1 MNEQTWQ
8 GERWLAA
15 AAAGGLP
22 EPWRDRWQP
31 LRVGIVNLW
40 EYDLAEFWFA
50 DGRLVLRG
58 GNGAGKT
65 KVLELTTLMLLRG
78 EIVAPVLDPFGSQH
92 RTMRYNLLP
101 SGDGDDPRPSADS
114 GLGYAWVEF
123 GSLDRDGQPRY
134 LTCGLGASTRRGTG
148 TTPVTRWLLVTHLRP
163 GQDLQFTSADGVLDA
178 KQLRRIDGV
187 EVLDNATSYRA
198 RLARELFDLEPD
210 AYDNLTELL
219 KQLRRPKLGE
229 RLNPTSLATT
239 LREALPALATNE
251 IDQLAKGWDQ
261 LEQLRKAVEHTKQAA
276 LLVAQF
282 VRSGWRPW
290 AAVVVRRRA
299 DQLTSATTELD
310 NTTRDRREAEKQLQD
325 ARLEVSV
332 AAAELT
338 SNRTTHRDRS
348 TELREL
354 LDSQAYQDAV
364 AAAHRVEAL
373 RGEWKS
379 LGDQVSAAQRR
390 AEGLLQAVT
399 DARRHLDERQQ
410 ALTSQL
416 ARTDEVTEAIRSAA
430 VPAGL
435 APSVEAHLPHRDL
448 PSLRADHAT
457 RQDRFAHLKRL
468 HKDFD
473 AARHRV
479 DISGRAVELKQ
490 EAVATAT
497 RLYEEAERGVAAEVD
512 ALRHRIRE
520 WAAAAA
526 VAAVDEGQ
534 VARWCELVVD
544 LSTTETADT
553 KTTLPS
559 PRAAIRAHVDQVRT
573 RLRERREELNT
584 QRRPLAICLDQT
596 KADLDAVLARTETAP
611 AEAPGWRRRERPG
624 DAEGA
629 GAPLWRCVQPV
640 PGLPADRLDLM
651 EATLAAS
658 GLLDA
663 WLTPDGRLAMSAD
676 GEPVDVQLHVGET
689 ARGANLRVVLEPTPA
704 GGVSDA
710 VVGAVLAGVGWH
722 PTRPLTGDG
731 PTWLTAD
738 GRWRVGPLT
747 GCAEPTQPA
756 SYLGATAR
764 EAARQREIARLRD
777 ERDRLTDLI
786 AELDDALAQVSDSLS
801 TLTLEEGRIPPE
813 LPLTDALSTLRERH
827 RHLLGSQDQVAEAL
841 AEHQRREN
849 ARDAAWG
856 AFTEYAGTHAF
867 PLRDLDDLAAALNTY
882 RAALDALDGALELV
896 RLHEEALRSAQQHL
910 TAQNDQHTE
919 AADLL
924 TELTHNLASAE
935 IRLRTAEEALG
946 TDHQHQLRRRE
957 ELDRHLRTLNDQH
970 DKLNSRHTD
979 AKVAA
984 GLAKQTLD
992 AHEQRRQQAE
1002 TARDNALLAWWQ
1014 TYDAGLAQLSGLPE
1028 PDRRVVETARD
1039 AARVARREITVPAD
1053 AQAEERAWRRCFAQ
1067 LQELRQ
1073 QLLPNRDVRV
1083 DDESDETPIQRVT
1096 VLADSAAGWQPPNL
1110 AADLLATQVRDQ
1122 EATFD
1127 AEQQRVLTTLLGST
1141 FIEHLKDRLDYTAR
1155 TFRDVN
1161 DQLAAHPT
1169 RQGHVVRLD
1178 WSADPADPD
1187 AGAVITAL
1195 SQGYQLLSPQ
1205 RQDMVRSFLARKID
1219 AARADATADGAADWK
1234 EQLAAALDYRGW
1246 LRITLSYR
1254 PGPTGRFVPF
1264 DAAKHATKSGG
1275 EKVVLLSQ
1283 PLFAAAVVAYNAAD
1297 PRSPRWIWLDEA
1309 MTGVD
1314 ADIKASFMGLT
1325 VEFDLDV
1332 MLTAHDEWCRYATV
1346 PAVAVYDLARQKHL
1360 PGVDAMPYLWCGG
1373 QFTQVEQHVPA
1384 PSGNGRLHEG
1394 LFALTDTE

>member
-1 MNEQTWQ
+1 M
-8 GERWLAA
+8 AA
-15 AAAGGLP
+15 AATGGLP
-22 EPWRDRWQP
+22 EPARERWQP

-40 EYDLAEFWFA
+40 EYDAAEFWFA

-78 EIVAPVLDPFGSQH
+78 EIAAPVLDPFGSQH

-101 SGDGDDPRPSADS
+101 TGDGDDPRPPADS

-123 GSLDRDGQPRY
+123 GRVDPDGQPRY
-134 LTCGLGASTRRGTG
+134 LTCGLGASARRGTG
-148 TTPVTRWLLVTHLRP
+148 TSPVTRWLLITHRRP
-163 GQDLQFTSADGVLDA
+163 GRDVQFTSADGVLDA
-178 KQLRRIDGV
+178 KQLRRVDGV
-187 EVLDNATSYRA
+187 DVLDNATSYRA

-229 RLNPTSLATT
+229 RLNPASLAAT
-239 LREALPALATNE
+239 LREALPALAANE

-282 VRSGWRPW
+282 VRGGWRPW

-310 NTTRDRREAEKQLQD
+310 NTTRDRREAEKQLQQAQVD
-325 ARLEVSV
+325 VAA
-332 AAAELT
+332 AAAELA
-338 SNRTTHRDRS
+338 SNRVTYRDRS

-354 LDSQAYQDAV
+354 LDSQSYQDAV

-373 RGEWKS
+373 RTEWKS
-379 LGDQVSAAQRR
+379 LDIQVSTAQRR
-390 AEGLLQAVT
+390 AQGLQQAVADT
-399 DARRHLDERQQ
+399 RRRLEQQQQ
-410 ALTSQL
+410 ALTSQQQR
-416 ARTDEVTEAIRSAA
+416 ADEAAAA
-430 VPAGL
+430 VRSTAGPAGL
-435 APSVEAHLPHRDL
+435 LPSAEAHLPHRDL
-448 PSLRADHAT
+448 PSMRADHAT
-457 RQDRFAHLKRL
+457 RLDRFAHLRRL
-468 HKDFD
+468 HGQFD
-473 AARHRV
+473 TARQRV
-479 DISGRAVELKQ
+479 DVSGSAVELQ
-490 EAVATAT
+490 QDAVATAADQHGQ
-497 RLYEEAERGVAAEVD
+497 AERDVTSQVD

-520 WAAAAA
+520 WAATVT
-526 VAAVDEGQ
+526 VAAPGHDQ
-534 VARWCELVVD
+534 VTHWCELVAD
-544 LSTTETADT
+544 LTTTESEQARTEW
-553 KTTLPS
+553 PS
-559 PRAAIRAHVDQVRT
+559 PSSAIRVHVDQVRA
-573 RLRERREELNT
+573 RLRERHEDLAA
-584 QRRPLAICLDQT
+584 QRRPLATRSEQV
-596 KADLDAVLARTETAP
+596 KAELRDVLARTGAAP
-611 AEAPGWRRRERPG
+611 SDPAGWLRRERPG
-624 DAEGA
+624 DTDSV
-629 GAPLWRCVQPV
+629 GAPLWRCVQPL
-640 PGLPADRLDLM
+640 PGLPADRLDLL
-651 EATLAAS
+651 EASLAAS

-663 WLTPDGRLAMSAD
+663 WLTPDGRLAVSA
-676 GEPVDVQLHVGET
+676 GTELVDVQLHPHET
-689 ARGANLRVVLEPTPA
+689 THGAGLTAVLEPTPA
-704 GGVSDA
+704 GGVPATVIS
-710 VVGAVLAGVGWH
+710 AVLSGIGWH
-722 PTRPLTGDG
+722 PTRPQTAAGHA
-731 PTWLTAD
+731 WVSAD

-747 GCAEPTQPA
+747 GRAEPAQPA

-764 EAARQREIARLRD
+764 EAARQRKLTRLRH
-777 ERDRLTDLI
+777 
-786 AELDDALAQVSDSLS
+786 ELDQLTTAIDELDAALTQVTDALS
-801 TLTLEEGRIPPE
+801 TLAAEAGRIPPE
-813 LPLTDALSTLRERH
+813 RPLTDALSRLRERH
-827 RHLLGSQDQVAEAL
+827 RHLLGCQEQLAGAL

-867 PLRDLDDLAAALNTY
+867 PLRGLDELTTALHAY
-882 RAALDALDGALELV
+882 RTALDTLDGAIGLV
-896 RLHEEALRSAQQHL
+896 RLREEALHTAQQHL
-910 TAQNDQHTE
+910 NTQIEQHNE
-919 AADLL
+919 AAD
-924 TELTHNLASAE
+924 ELNSLAEQHTGAG
-935 IRLRTAEEALG
+935 IRLRTAEQALDS
-946 TDHQHQLRRRE
+946 DHQHQLRRRDALDQ
-957 ELDRHLRTLNDQH
+957 ELQELNDLH
-970 DKLNSRHTD
+970 DKLTKRHS
-979 AKVAA
+979 AAQVAA
-984 GLAKQTLD
+984 GRAEDTLTT
-992 AHEQRRQQAE
+992 HEQRRQLAE
-1002 TARDNALLAWWQ
+1002 TARDEALVGWWQ
-1014 TYDAGLAQLSGLPE
+1014 TYDAGLAQLTGLPE
-1028 PDRRVVETARD
+1028 PDRRVVETAKE
-1039 AARVARREITVPAD
+1039 AARIARREITAMVD
-1053 AQAEERAWRRCFAQ
+1053 AQAEDRSWRRCFAQ

-1073 QLLPNRDVRV
+1073 HLLPNRDVRV
-1083 DDESDETPIQRVT
+1083 DDESGETPIPRVT
-1096 VLADSAAGWQPPNL
+1096 VLADSAAGWQAPNL

-1178 WSADPADPD
+1178 WSADPADQD
-1187 AGAVITAL
+1187 AGAVVTAL

-1205 RQDMVRSFLARKID
+1205 RQEMVRSFLARKID

-1246 LRITLSYR
+1246 LRITLAYR
-1254 PGPTGRFVPF
+1254 PGPAGRFVPF

-1325 VEFDLDV
+1325 VEFDLDI

-1373 QFTQVEQHVPA
+1373 QFTQVEQPEPT
-1384 PSGNGRLHEG
+1384 PSTNGRLREG
-1394 LFALTDTE
+1394 LFALAEAE